1 MLKKIY
7 TLVLVLLG
15 AALGLLLGFLLY
27 YNMFTFYLKTTS
39 TQVKHDWLRM
49 EYYVNKIAD
58 QTIKLRKKFIAD
70 KIKFDPE
77 KFDAVLNARS
87 VMIGSEKLADKA
99 KALEELE
106 NAINGVIDIYNPMME
121 LRRARFSYYEWGLIT
136 KEYIEEYNHYRNT
149 YRDSVNEYNFRVIS
163 FPLSLIAKME
173 KYDTQPLINES
184 KINAV
189 QVATE
194 KYQEAEASSEESPA
208 SSEHASH

>member
-15 AALGLLLGFLLY
+15 AALGLILAFLLY
-27 YNMFTFYLKTTS
+27 YNMFAAYLKTTN
-39 TQVKHDWLRM
+39 THVTHDWLRM
-49 EYYVNKIAD
+49 EHFSSKIAD
-58 QTIKLRKKFIAD
+58 QTIKLRKKFIED
-70 KIKFDPE
+70 KIKFEPE

-87 VMIGSEKLADKA
+87 VLIGAEKLADKA

-106 NAINGVIDIYNPMME
+106 NAINGVNEIYSPMMD

-136 KEYIEEYNHYRNT
+136 NEYIEEYNHYRDT

-173 KYDTQPLINES
+173 KYGTQPLIDES

-194 KYQEAEASSEESPA
+194 KYQETETHSEESPA